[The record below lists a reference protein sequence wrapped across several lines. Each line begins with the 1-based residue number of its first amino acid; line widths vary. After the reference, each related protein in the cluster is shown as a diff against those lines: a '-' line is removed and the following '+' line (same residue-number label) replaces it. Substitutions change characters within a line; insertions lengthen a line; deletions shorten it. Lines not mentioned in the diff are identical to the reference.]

1 MKKTFARLIS
11 SVLSVSIL
19 CSISAIGANAE
30 TIFKYDA
37 DGNVT
42 HTFIRSLTVEEVDK
56 YNIRANPLCVVPNQK
71 LDPDDPFYEGSIRAL
86 FADPSASF
94 CVEANIYPNKYGIIP
109 PDYIAKDPITENNG
123 YYKYLSDRGYESGTF
138 EIEPG
143 VFPCEA
149 GLYYGL
155 MKLTGNELSYLTLP
169 LSADDIPKAEAFIEA
184 NDREGLY
191 DFIAEKH
198 QTTHP
203 YFGEQN
209 DFTSIVN
216 RDYTPA
222 YSGMVWCGKFLDE
235 CTPDQIYQMVI
246 DQYVYPYFG
255 AQKNPT
261 SGSSETPDVNLIIGD
276 TDMDGRVSIV
286 DIVLTNKMCLGVIAP
301 KDTIQ
306 RYCADVDGNHV
317 IDSNDLLLMMQFAV
331 QIIDEFPAY
340 K

>member
-1 MKKTFARLIS
+1 MKKLFAKALC
-11 SVLSVSIL
+11 SVLSVSLL
-19 CSISAIGANAE
+19 CSVSALTANAE

-56 YNIRANPLCVVPNQK
+56 YNIRANPLAVVPNEDF
-71 LDPDDPFYEGSIRAL
+71 DPDDPFYENSIRAL
-86 FADPSASF
+86 FADPSASACIEF
-94 CVEANIYPNKYGIIP
+94 DIYPNKYGIIP
-109 PDYIAKDPITENNG
+109 PNHIAKDPITENNG
-123 YYKYLSDRGYESGTF
+123 YYKYLSDKGYESGTF
-138 EIEPG
+138 EVESG
-143 VFPCEA
+143 VYPCEA

-155 MKLTGNELSYLTLP
+155 MKLTGDELSYLTLP

-184 NDREGLY
+184 DDREGLY

-198 QTTHP
+198 QTVHP
-203 YFGEQN
+203 DFGEQN
-209 DFTSIVN
+209 DFTSLIN

-222 YSGMVWCGKFLDE
+222 VSGMFWQGMFMDD

-255 AQKNPT
+255 SQNYPLADSGEPT
-261 SGSSETPDVNLIIGD
+261 NVNLIVGD
-276 TDMDGRVSIV
+276 ANMDGRVSIV
-286 DIVLTNKMCLGVIAP
+286 DIILVNKMCIGSIAP
-301 KDTIQ
+301 KNTIH
-306 RYCADVDGNHV
+306 RYCADVDGNQI

>member
-11 SVLSVSIL
+11 SVLSVSLL

-42 HTFIRSLTVEEVDK
+42 HTFIRSLTVEEIDK
-56 YNIRANPLCVVPNQK
+56 YNITLNPLLVTPNEE
-71 LDPDDPFYEGSIRAL
+71 LDPDDPYYHNSPRSWLI
-86 FADPSASF
+86 DPSPGT
-94 CVEANIYPNKYGIIP
+94 CIEAIIYPNKYGIIP

-123 YYKYLSDRGYESGTF
+123 YYKYLSDKGYEYGTF
-138 EIEPG
+138 EVESG

-155 MKLTGNELSYLTLP
+155 MELTGNELSYLTLP

-184 NDREGLY
+184 DDREGLY

-209 DFTSIVN
+209 DFTIVIN

-222 YSGMVWCGKFLDE
+222 YSGMVWQGKLLDD

-246 DQYVYPYFG
+246 DQYVYPFFG
-255 AQKNPT
+255 PQKNPT
-261 SGSSETPDVNLIIGD
+261 SSSTETSDVNLIVGD